1 MGMASP
7 PERPPS
13 PMNTIVRSN
22 RSILS
27 CMAGVAC
34 CSLRSRSS
42 AFRCSNP
49 PSEIWGGSARS
60 HQGFL
65 CGCNR
70 YKQRWYMIDLPILG
84 MDGIHQQF
92 VYPAFQ
98 KVLDGLQVF
107 FRQVDAGMTLK
118 TKTMTFVEKFL
129 ICLVRSTGFTVIP
142 VLFMRYA

>member
-1 MGMASP
+1 
-7 PERPPS
+7 
-13 PMNTIVRSN
+13 
-22 RSILS
+22 
-27 CMAGVAC
+27 
-34 CSLRSRSS
+34 
-42 AFRCSNP
+42 
-49 PSEIWGGSARS
+49 
-60 HQGFL
+60 
-65 CGCNR
+65 
-70 YKQRWYMIDLPILG
+70 MIDLPILG

-118 TKTMTFVEKFL
+118 TMTFVEKFL